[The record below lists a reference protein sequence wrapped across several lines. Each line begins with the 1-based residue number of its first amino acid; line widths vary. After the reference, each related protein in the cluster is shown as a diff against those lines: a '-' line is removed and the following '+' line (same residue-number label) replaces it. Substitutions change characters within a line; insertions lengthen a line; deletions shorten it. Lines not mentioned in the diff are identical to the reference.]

1 MESWNHGIIQ
11 LLFSIIHIHLGR
23 SFVKNIKILKLSIL
37 YTRYFLLIMSSTQNG
52 GAALVSASASA
63 STAPS
68 SSSDNQSN
76 QQISRVPTY
85 ACFQHAT
92 KVAILEDKPII
103 LDYWT
108 SSLDKT
114 CLIGVRSNNEKL
126 LVKSEDEYTSPI
138 AKIFKV
144 DTEYII
150 VTANSVYIVSA
161 DISTR
166 RIN

>member
-1 MESWNHGIIQ
+1 
-11 LLFSIIHIHLGR
+11 
-23 SFVKNIKILKLSIL
+23 
-37 YTRYFLLIMSSTQNG
+37 MSSNTSGNG
-52 GAALVSASASA
+52 NVAVSASASA
-63 STAPS
+63 GGGGGGAG
-68 SSSDNQSN
+68 DNQTV
-76 QQISRVPTY
+76 SRVPSY

-114 CLIGVRSNNEKL
+114 CLIGVRQNNEKL

-138 AKIFKV
+138 AKIYKV

-150 VTANSVYIVSA
+150 VTANSIYLVSSE
-161 DISTR
+161 ISTR

>member
-1 MESWNHGIIQ
+1 
-11 LLFSIIHIHLGR
+11 
-23 SFVKNIKILKLSIL
+23 
-37 YTRYFLLIMSSTQNG
+37 MSSTSTTNVSGGGG
-52 GAALVSASASA
+52 GAGSSSAASAAA
-63 STAPS
+63 SSTTTG
-68 SSSDNQSN
+68 DNQTV
-76 QQISRVPTY
+76 SRIPSY

-114 CLIGVRSNNEKL
+114 CLIGVRQNNEKL

-138 AKIFKV
+138 AKIYKV

-150 VTANSVYIVSA
+150 VTANSIYLVSSE
-161 DISTR
+161 ISTR

>member
-1 MESWNHGIIQ
+1 
-11 LLFSIIHIHLGR
+11 
-23 SFVKNIKILKLSIL
+23 
-37 YTRYFLLIMSSTQNG
+37 MSS
-52 GAALVSASASA
+52 SAMV
-63 STAPS
+63 S
-68 SSSDNQSN
+68 SSGATDTQ
-76 QQISRVPTY
+76 QQISRIPTY

-144 DTEYII
+144 ETEYII
-150 VTANSVYIVSA
+150 VTANSIYVVSA

>member
-1 MESWNHGIIQ
+1 M
-11 LLFSIIHIHLGR
+11 
-23 SFVKNIKILKLSIL
+23 SIL
-37 YTRYFLLIMSSTQNG
+37 YTFFISLVMSSNTSGNG
-52 GAALVSASASA
+52 NVAVSASASA
-63 STAPS
+63 GGGGGGAG
-68 SSSDNQSN
+68 DNQTV
-76 QQISRVPTY
+76 SRVPSY

-114 CLIGVRSNNEKL
+114 CLIGVRQNNEKL

-138 AKIFKV
+138 AKIYKV

-150 VTANSVYIVSA
+150 VTANSIYLVSSE
-161 DISTR
+161 ISTR